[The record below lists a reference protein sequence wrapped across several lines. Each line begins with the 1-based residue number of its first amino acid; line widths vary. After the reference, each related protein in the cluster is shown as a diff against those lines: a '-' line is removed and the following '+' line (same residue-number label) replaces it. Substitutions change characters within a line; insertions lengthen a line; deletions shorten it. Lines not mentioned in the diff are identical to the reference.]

1 MSQTNAVPVESILKT
16 YSIDSEQGAEILFP
30 AVLKLTADDAP
41 VGSEKL
47 NRFLDRFPAEKPFGD
62 ILGEAISIRQ
72 TSIDRLSEEA
82 SISRDLLARVLDNLE
97 LPNIIPIKKMK
108 MLLNILHIPLSR
120 AAESMR
126 ASLNR
131 LKVEN
136 LFKPLSNVAVGRNR
150 KRNISFESHEISRQ
164 ALKRRLDAYINRLC
178 REEE

>member
-1 MSQTNAVPVESILKT
+1 MSQTNTPSVENILKA

-47 NRFLDRFPAEKPFGD
+47 SRFLERFPAEKPFGD
-62 ILGEAISIRQ
+62 ILGEAISACQ
-72 TSIDRLSEEA
+72 TNIDRLSGEA
-82 SISRDLLARVLDNLE
+82 SISKNLLDQVLNNLE

-108 MLLNILHIPLSR
+108 MLLSILHIPLGQ
-120 AAESMR
+120 AVESMR

-136 LFKPLSNVAVGRNR
+136 SFMPLSNVAVGRNR
-150 KRNISFESHEISRQ
+150 KRNISFESHEISRE
-164 ALKRRLDAYINRLC
+164 ALKRRLDAYINRLSQ
-178 REEE
+178 EAE